1 MKSLDQIFCVESKV
15 SAGIHQLLSEP
26 LLELHIKGKRVSGV
40 IENQIYLSWDAS
52 FVYPLRIKT

>member
-26 LLELHIKGKRVSGV
+26 LLELHIKEGV
-40 IENQIYLSWDAS
+40 QGYREPDLS
-52 FVYPLRIKT
+52 FMGCFFCLPLTY